1 MYVFMKD
8 ICKTVFYNQ
17 KKKETDRIP
26 RLQETLHAFRS
37 DIYLVQDWVGG
48 YKIGNNPMFNWWN
61 YQG

>member
-8 ICKTVFYNQ
+8 ICETVFYNQ

-37 DIYLVQDWVGG
+37 DIYLV
-48 YKIGNNPMFNWWN
+48 
-61 YQG
+61 